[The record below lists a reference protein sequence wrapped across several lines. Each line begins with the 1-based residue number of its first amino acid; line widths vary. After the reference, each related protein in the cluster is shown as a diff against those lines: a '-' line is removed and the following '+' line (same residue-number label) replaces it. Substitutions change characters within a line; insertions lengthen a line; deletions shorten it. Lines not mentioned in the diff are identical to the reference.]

1 MKILSPAGN
10 FESLKMAVFN
20 GADEVYLGINE
31 FNARNNI
38 DGFNIN
44 NLSEAVDFAH
54 IYGVKVYLA
63 INILFA
69 NSELKS
75 ALETLINAYNVG
87 VDAFIIQDLALAKLT
102 HENYPEIEIHA
113 STQMGIHNLEGV
125 KAIEPFGFKRVVLS
139 RETPLSEIKRIKQ
152 NSSMEIEYFAQG
164 ALCVAFSGNCYLSS
178 YLYNASGNRGRCKQL
193 CRLPYSL
200 LKNGKVLKTGY
211 LLSAKDFNTINIL
224 DKLEEAGVDAI
235 KIEGRARRPFYV
247 ATATRAYY
255 NALNNKPINHNN
267 LKLGFN
273 RNYTEGYFNGNHNII
288 SSYHNHI
295 GINVGKVTRV
305 NTGKRFNEVW
315 FTSNQE
321 ISPKSTLKLF
331 YDDKESNTISAF
343 DLTKSNNGYRLTT
356 TQNVKVGSLVNLIV
370 DAKLEEDVLN
380 FSKKQPLHIEI
391 IAEQNKPIKAIIKLN
406 NHKYEVTGE
415 IAQPALKQPVT
426 LNDLTINFLK
436 SDLFDVDVT
445 ALKLDNIFMPKQQL
459 NEFRRQVL
467 EYAFNKIT
475 KPYKHNLEVVDFKND
490 YNVIK
495 FTDFE
500 IVENINDKFTKQN
513 IIYSPSF
520 YELNDIIKFKTKC
533 EKLNKTPLLDTPNF
547 ALEADIELLTNII
560 NKTNITIVANNY
572 YALTFNTN
580 IVIGAGLNVYN
591 NITASIF
598 NLPTIVAEGNVSTK
612 INFPYMTL
620 RHCPLKNHLGANCN
634 NCPYA
639 SGYTYKMESG
649 KELKLKRKKLSTC
662 TFYLTD

>member
-125 KAIEPFGFKRVVLS
+125 KAIESFGFKRVVLS

-178 YLYNASGNRGRCKQL
+178 YLHNASGNRGRCKQL

-247 ATATRAYY
+247 ATATREYY
-255 NALNNKPINHNN
+255 NALNNNPINHNN

-305 NTGKRFNEVW
+305 NTGKHFNEVW

-331 YDDKESNTISAF
+331 YDNKESNTISAF

-356 TQNVKVGSLVNLIV
+356 TQNVRVGSLVNLIV

-391 IAEQNKPIKAIIKLN
+391 IAEQNKPIKAIINLN

-467 EYAFNKIT
+467 ECAFNKIT

-612 INFPYMTL
+612 INYPYMTL

>member
-178 YLYNASGNRGRCKQL
+178 YLHNASGNRGRCKQL

-247 ATATRAYY
+247 ATATREYF

-288 SSYHNHI
+288 SNYHNHI

-356 TQNVKVGSLVNLIV
+356 TQNVKIGSLVNLIV

-436 SDLFDVDVT
+436 SDLFNVDVT

-598 NLPTIVAEGNVSTK
+598 NLLTIVAEGNVSTK
-612 INFPYMTL
+612 INYPYMTL

>member
-178 YLYNASGNRGRCKQL
+178 YLHNASGNRGRCKQL

-247 ATATRAYY
+247 ATATREYY
-255 NALNNKPINHNN
+255 NALNNNPINHNN

-331 YDDKESNTISAF
+331 YDNKESNTISAF

-467 EYAFNKIT
+467 ECAFNKIT

-612 INFPYMTL
+612 INYPYMTL